1 MSETQIPTS
10 SATPFDPQP
19 APAARGGCGR
29 IALLG
34 CGGLLLLT
42 GVAAVIFVL
51 KAKDFVRW
59 GFEKMQA
66 EVQAK
71 IEAKMPPDL
80 TAEDRERLRQA
91 FAAATAKASSG
102 EADQAAMQRLQGELV
117 AVVRKAE
124 TGLTRDDVVALTVSL
139 EALGGT
145 APNAPPGAVTPDAE
159 APPEPGGGG
168 GEVPAE
174 KPSGGT

>member
-1 MSETQIPTS
+1 MSEPQISTPT
-10 SATPFDPQP
+10 ATPFDPQP

-29 IALLG
+29 AALLG
-34 CGGLLLLT
+34 CGVLLLLT
-42 GVAAVIFVL
+42 GVAAVIFVV

-139 EALGGT
+139 EALAGT
-145 APNAPPGAVTPDAE
+145 AASSPGGAVAPE
-159 APPEPGGGG
+159 AGASPELGG
-168 GEVPAE
+168 GEEPVE
-174 KPSGGT
+174 KPSDGP